1 MCSIL
6 RKADRLKAKTK
17 AMVLGSGAKDEEEQ
31 VSQKELHDAEEERRE
46 RKKKAMEGL
55 PSKERMLAFARFTA
69 LCVSIYLLG
78 YFSFSVFLILV
89 PIVMYIVYQ
98 YGKAL
103 KRERVREWPV
113 ILRLDYSSAVLGQ
126 RRMV

>member
-1 MCSIL
+1 
-6 RKADRLKAKTK
+6 
-17 AMVLGSGAKDEEEQ
+17 MVLGSGAKDEEEQ
-31 VSQKELHDAEEERRE
+31 VSQKELHDAEEEEERRR
-46 RKKKAMEGL
+46 RKRKAMEGL
-55 PSKERMLAFARFTA
+55 PSKERMLAFARFTG

-103 KRERVREWPV
+103 KRERVRE
-113 ILRLDYSSAVLGQ
+113 
-126 RRMV
+126 